1 MNVKNGMKVLK
12 FGGTSVGSA
21 ERIKQV
27 ARLICSEESKL
38 VVLSA
43 MSGTTDALVG
53 IAGKL
58 NEGDVSGAIDV
69 IDRLE
74 GAYFQVADRLYYSD
88 GSVGKAK
95 KYIRDA
101 FSLLRKIARKPF
113 SPVQEKIVLAQG
125 ELISTRLM
133 HLYLAETGV
142 NSALLSALD
151 FMRTDKNGE
160 PDVRFIRKNLRR
172 AVGLYPHVRLFITQG
187 YICRNAAGEVDNL
200 RRGGSDYSASLIGAA
215 LDVSEIQIW
224 TDIDGLH
231 NNDPRVVSSTT
242 PVRRLTFEEAS
253 KLAHFGAKI
262 LHPTCILPAK
272 LKNIPVRLLNTMD
285 PEAPGTLIS
294 GTAEPERIKAV
305 AAKDGAIYVKVHS
318 VHKIPPYR
326 FLNRVFQV
334 FARLRTPI
342 DLAVSSDVA
351 LSLSIDNRER
361 LPEIVAAL
369 ERFADVTVEEDQVIV
384 CVVGELKNRRAGVES
399 RIVGALKG
407 IPVRMIAYGDNGD
420 LSFVLPRDDK
430 KRALE
435 ALNAMF
441 R

>member
-1 MNVKNGMKVLK
+1 MKVLK

-27 ARLICSEESKL
+27 ARLICSEEPKL

-43 MSGTTDALVG
+43 MSGTTDTLAG
-53 IAGKL
+53 IAEKL
-58 NEGDVSGAIDV
+58 HGGDVSGAVDA

-74 GAYFQVADRLYYSD
+74 TGYLEVADRLYYSE
-88 GSVGKAK
+88 GSAGKAK

-101 FSLLRKIARKPF
+101 FALLRKMARNSF
-113 SPVQEKIVLAQG
+113 SSVQEKIILAQG

-133 HLYLAETGV
+133 HLYLAESGV

-160 PDVRFIRKNLRR
+160 PDMRFIRKNLRK
-172 AVGLYPHVRLFITQG
+172 AVKLYPHVRLFITQG

-200 RRGGSDYSASLIGAA
+200 HRGGSDYSASLIGSA
-215 LDVSEIQIW
+215 LEVSEIQIW

-294 GTAEPERIKAV
+294 DSADPERIKAV
-305 AAKDGAIYVKVHS
+305 AAKDGAIYLKVRS
-318 VHKIPPYR
+318 AHKVPPYR
-326 FLNRVFQV
+326 FLNRVFQI
-334 FARLRTPI
+334 FARLHTPI
-342 DLAVSSDVA
+342 DLVVSSDVA
-351 LSLSIDNRER
+351 LSLSIDNREH

-369 ERFADVTVEEDQVIV
+369 ERFADVTVEEDMIIV
-384 CVVGELKNRRAGVES
+384 CVVGELKCRHTGVES
-399 RIVGALKG
+399 RIVGALKN

-435 ALNAMF
+435 ALNAVF